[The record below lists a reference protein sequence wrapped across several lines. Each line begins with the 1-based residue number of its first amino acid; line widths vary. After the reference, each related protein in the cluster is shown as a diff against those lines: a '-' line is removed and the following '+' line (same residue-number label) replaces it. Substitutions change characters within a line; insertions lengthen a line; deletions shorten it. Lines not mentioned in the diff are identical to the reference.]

1 MDRKNKN
8 KIMKIFEQY
17 KVPSDI
23 YDYEAMWDNKINEEE
38 NISRIKGDIE
48 ILASSNDFEEKIKSD
63 FETKKK
69 TINNEKE
76 IEDKT
81 KLEMMKKELENT
93 QKEFKKS
100 LEQVDKNNSVLDKLY
115 YLPKRWIEAIV
126 SDTNELYGLI
136 FTGKAGI
143 SKTYSTIQTLND
155 LKTDYTY
162 FAGYTTPLGLYKF
175 LYDNKEKGKTIVFD
189 DTFGILNN
197 TTSVMLMLNAL
208 YSSSGKRKISWNSS
222 KLKDITPEFLFEANV
237 ILIINEVPKT
247 IGSSLINSRCLNY
260 EFEFNNFEILAIMKA
275 IAKLKHKS
283 LSKEQRMEVFDFIKY
298 YADETTENFDL
309 RTQNKIE
316 NLYLFDE
323 EEWKDLSMP
332 LINTKNEKLLL
343 IKQLIKES
351 ISLVEAKSKWYET
364 TGLSERSFQ
373 RHHKQLNEATIR
385 HKK

>member
-1 MDRKNKN
+1 
-8 KIMKIFEQY
+8 
-17 KVPSDI
+17 
-23 YDYEAMWDNKINEEE
+23 
-38 NISRIKGDIE
+38 
-48 ILASSNDFEEKIKSD
+48 
-63 FETKKK
+63 
-69 TINNEKE
+69 
-76 IEDKT
+76 
-81 KLEMMKKELENT
+81 
-93 QKEFKKS
+93 
-100 LEQVDKNNSVLDKLY
+100 
-115 YLPKRWIEAIV
+115 
-126 SDTNELYGLI
+126 
-136 FTGKAGI
+136 
-143 SKTYSTIQTLND
+143 

-175 LYDNKEKGKTIVFD
+175 LYENKEKGKTIVFD

-222 KLKDITPEFLFEANV
+222 KLKDITSEFLFEANV

-247 IGSSLINSRCLNY
+247 IGSNLINSRCLNY

-275 IAKLKHKS
+275 IARLKHKS

-316 NLYLFDE
+316 NLYLFDK

-364 TGLSERSFQ
+364 TGLSERAFQ
-373 RHHKQLNEATIR
+373 RYNKQLNEATIR

>member
-1 MDRKNKN
+1 
-8 KIMKIFEQY
+8 
-17 KVPSDI
+17 
-23 YDYEAMWDNKINEEE
+23 
-38 NISRIKGDIE
+38 
-48 ILASSNDFEEKIKSD
+48 
-63 FETKKK
+63 
-69 TINNEKE
+69 
-76 IEDKT
+76 
-81 KLEMMKKELENT
+81 
-93 QKEFKKS
+93 
-100 LEQVDKNNSVLDKLY
+100 
-115 YLPKRWIEAIV
+115 
-126 SDTNELYGLI
+126 
-136 FTGKAGI
+136 
-143 SKTYSTIQTLND
+143 
-155 LKTDYTY
+155 
-162 FAGYTTPLGLYKF
+162 LGLYKF